1 MVLRVNRVAWSNFD
15 LQRPE
20 GIGRFEV
27 QMKEHMRKG
36 LGECSY
42 MRVIVFAKNIQ
53 ESLINRWPGVVKFCD
68 IGMFKPINEHLA
80 TKYQQKRAHNLARPF
95 GEYCEALR

>member
-1 MVLRVNRVAWSNFD
+1 
-15 LQRPE
+15 
-20 GIGRFEV
+20 
-27 QMKEHMRKG
+27 
-36 LGECSY
+36 

-68 IGMFKPINEHLA
+68 IGVFKPINEHLA

-95 GEYCEALR
+95 GEYCEALRQDSPSASSTSTTIDTGKRPYAHLNEVS